1 MVKCF
6 FAVAFT
12 NDIKNDRRFS
22 SSLGGKI
29 IFKGFDRFAEV
40 YQ

>member
-1 MVKCF
+1 MVMCF

-12 NDIKNDRRFS
+12 NDINNDKLFS
-22 SSLGGKI
+22 SSFGRKI
-29 IFKGFDRFAEV
+29 IFKGLERFAEV